1 LDIINNKKNMPD
13 FTADLDINPSEF
25 VSECNTREKIE
36 LIDLIIEEC
45 SDYPKLQEELTKSI
59 IEHFPQSSAKIL
71 GDLNGKGRTF
81 MQDEFISNLDKLSK
95 AYYCLSNEDIEKI
108 NVLAKRF

>member
-1 LDIINNKKNMPD
+1 MPD
-13 FTADLDINPSEF
+13 FTTEVDINPSEF

-36 LIDLIIEEC
+36 LIDVIIEEC
-45 SDYPKLQEELTKSI
+45 SDYPELEKELTKSI

-81 MQDEFISNLDKLSK
+81 MQDEFISSLDKLSE

>member
-1 LDIINNKKNMPD
+1 MPD
-13 FTADLDINPSEF
+13 FTTEVDINPSEF

-36 LIDLIIEEC
+36 LIDVIIEEC
-45 SDYPKLQEELTKSI
+45 SDYPELEKELTKSI
-59 IEHFPQSSAKIL
+59 IKHFPQSSAKIL